1 MLCPPMTNDQTI
13 AAIVRLG
20 TARRSLEAIH
30 AVDSDSAAE
39 IAVLVTR
46 LVALDR
52 KLQKLLETGRTPRLP
67 GE

>member
-1 MLCPPMTNDQTI
+1 MTQDQTI

-20 TARRSLEAIH
+20 TARRSLEAIRS
-30 AVDSDSAAE
+30 VDSESAAE

-52 KLQKLLETGRTPRLP
+52 KLQKLLETGRSPRLP